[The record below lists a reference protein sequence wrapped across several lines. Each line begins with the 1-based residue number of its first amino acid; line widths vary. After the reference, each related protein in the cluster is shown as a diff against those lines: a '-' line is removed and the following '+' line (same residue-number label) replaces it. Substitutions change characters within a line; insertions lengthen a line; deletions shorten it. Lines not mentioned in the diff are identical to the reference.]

1 MTKQWQLKKLIFKS
15 DKQYKDSS
23 LTFLATTFQLQVNQV
38 LSFQFRSSHCS
49 CLFIST
55 VNGISFTSGATFSL
69 FKKSQMENNTSNKTA
84 SGAPIS
90 EFASRAGVWY
100 WVLRGLIG
108 LTILA
113 GNGPVIYV
121 IVTSHRLHKAANW
134 FILSLS
140 WADLFVGLFL
150 IPVSTS
156 CALWTTCNFS
166 VLSLSFDLLLFVSI
180 ANMGAMTADRY
191 LSVVKPLT
199 YFQNMTNL
207 RVFLWISVAWIV
219 PILFSLIPFA
229 WIFSNSP
236 AQRESAFQIYGTLQI
251 ITFNLLPCVVM
262 LLIYGHIFIISQK
275 HSRQIRALTKH
286 QNFSQPQFAL
296 NPPQATQERSATRV
310 FGLVVLFFVLC
321 WMLSAYRH
329 LCQYFS
335 LKCRDSF
342 ELALVSRLLMV
353 TNSAIN
359 PFIYAF
365 LKEDIKRE
373 VKKLLCRRKPRTV
386 SFTTNIQSA
395 HSHRQRREPSN
406 SVVINA

>member
-1 MTKQWQLKKLIFKS
+1 MEN
-15 DKQYKDSS
+15 SS
-23 LTFLATTFQLQVNQV
+23 SNESA
-38 LSFQFRSSHCS
+38 
-49 CLFIST
+49 
-55 VNGISFTSGATFSL
+55 SGAT
-69 FKKSQMENNTSNKTA
+69 T
-84 SGAPIS
+84 S

-108 LTILA
+108 LIILA

-121 IVTSHRLHKAANW
+121 IVTYHRLHKAANW

-140 WADLFVGLFL
+140 WADLCVGLFL

-166 VLSLSFDLLLFVSI
+166 VLTLSFDLLLFVSI
-180 ANMGAMTADRY
+180 ANMCAMTADRY

-199 YFQNMTNL
+199 YFQNMTNS

-229 WIFSNSP
+229 WIFTNSP
-236 AQRESAFQIYGTLQI
+236 AQRESAFEIYGTLQI
-251 ITFNLLPCVVM
+251 IIFNLLPCVVM

-286 QNFSQPQFAL
+286 QHLSQPQLSFS
-296 NPPQATQERSATRV
+296 PRQATQERSATRV
-310 FGLVVLFFVLC
+310 FGLVVLLFVLC

-335 LKCRDSF
+335 LKCNVSF
-342 ELALVSRLLMV
+342 ELTLTSRLLMV

-373 VKKLLCRRKPRTV
+373 VKKLLCRHKPRTV
-386 SFTTNIQSA
+386 SFNTHIPSV
-395 HSHRQRREPSN
+395 HSHRQRGERSN
-406 SVVINA
+406 DLSIVINA

>member
-1 MTKQWQLKKLIFKS
+1 
-15 DKQYKDSS
+15 
-23 LTFLATTFQLQVNQV
+23 
-38 LSFQFRSSHCS
+38 
-49 CLFIST
+49 
-55 VNGISFTSGATFSL
+55 
-69 FKKSQMENNTSNKTA
+69 MENGSSNKTT
-84 SGAPIS
+84 SGGGTS
-90 EFASRAGVWY
+90 EFASRVGVWY

-121 IVTSHRLHKAANW
+121 IITCRRLHKAANW

-140 WADLFVGLFL
+140 LADLFVGLFL
-150 IPVSTS
+150 VPVSTS

-180 ANMGAMTADRY
+180 ANMCAMTADRY
-191 LSVVKPLT
+191 ISVVQPLT
-199 YFQNMTNL
+199 YFQNMTNS
-207 RVFLWISVAWIV
+207 RVFLWILVAWII
-219 PILFSLIPFA
+219 PIISSLIPFA

-236 AQRESAFQIYGTLQI
+236 EKRKRATTIYGPLQI
-251 ITFNLLPCVVM
+251 ISFNLLPCVVM

-275 HSRQIRALTKH
+275 HARQIRAVVKNQHLAHPDT
-286 QNFSQPQFAL
+286 AV
-296 NPPQATQERSATRV
+296 NPSRIKLERSATKV

-329 LCQYFS
+329 FCQYLS

-342 ELALVSRLLMV
+342 ELALISRLLMV
-353 TNSAIN
+353 LNSAIN

-373 VKKLLCRRKPRTV
+373 LKKMFCKHRPRTD
-386 SFTTNIQSA
+386 SFNSRIPSV
-395 HSHRQRREPSN
+395 HSHRQRGEHSDN
-406 SVVINA
+406 LSVVINA

>member
-1 MTKQWQLKKLIFKS
+1 MIIAVEVLRNL
-15 DKQYKDSS
+15 
-23 LTFLATTFQLQVNQV
+23 V
-38 LSFQFRSSHCS
+38 LSLQFFY
-49 CLFIST
+49 LFITDISFST
-55 VNGISFTSGATFSL
+55 VKGVLSLEAKIFDLEMENSSSNETTSGAPT
-69 FKKSQMENNTSNKTA
+69 
-84 SGAPIS
+84 S
-90 EFASRAGVWY
+90 EFASRTGVWY

-113 GNGPVIYV
+113 GNGAVIYV
-121 IVTSHRLHKAANW
+121 IVTCHRLHKAANW

-166 VLSLSFDLLLFVSI
+166 VLTLGFDLLLVVSI
-180 ANMGAMTADRY
+180 ANMCAMTADRY

-199 YFQNMTNL
+199 YFQNMTNS
-207 RVFLWISVAWIV
+207 RVFLWISVSWIV

-229 WIFSNSP
+229 WIFTNSP
-236 AQRESAFQIYGTLQI
+236 AKRESAFEIYGTLQI
-251 ITFNLLPCVVM
+251 IIFNLLPCVVM
-262 LLIYGHIFIISQK
+262 LLIYGHIFIISRK

-286 QNFSQPQFAL
+286 QHLSQPQLAFS
-296 NPPQATQERSATRV
+296 PRQVTQERSATRV

-329 LCQYFS
+329 FCQYFS
-335 LKCRDSF
+335 LKCSVSF
-342 ELALVSRLLMV
+342 ELTLISRLLMV

-373 VKKLLCRRKPRTV
+373 VKKLLCRHKPRTV
-386 SFTTNIQSA
+386 SFNTHSPSV
-395 HSHRQRREPSN
+395 HSHRQRGERSN
-406 SVVINA
+406 NLSIVVNA

>member
-1 MTKQWQLKKLIFKS
+1 MEN
-15 DKQYKDSS
+15 SS
-23 LTFLATTFQLQVNQV
+23 SNET
-38 LSFQFRSSHCS
+38 
-49 CLFIST
+49 
-55 VNGISFTSGATFSL
+55 TSGAMT
-69 FKKSQMENNTSNKTA
+69 
-84 SGAPIS
+84 S
-90 EFASRAGVWY
+90 EFASRVGVWY

-113 GNGPVIYV
+113 GNGLVIYV
-121 IVTSHRLHKAANW
+121 IVTCHRLHKAANW

-180 ANMGAMTADRY
+180 ANMCAMTADRY

-199 YFQNMTNL
+199 YFQNMTNS

-236 AQRESAFQIYGTLQI
+236 AQREKAFAIYGTLQI

-262 LLIYGHIFIISQK
+262 LIIYGHIFIISQK
-275 HSRQIRALTKH
+275 HSRQIRALTKNQH
-286 QNFSQPQFAL
+286 LAQV
-296 NPPQATQERSATRV
+296 NPRQITQERSATTV

-329 LCQYFS
+329 LCQYFK

-342 ELALVSRLLMV
+342 ELALISRLLMV

-373 VKKLLCRRKPRTV
+373 VKKLLCRHKARTAGFNTHIPSV
-386 SFTTNIQSA
+386 
-395 HSHRQRREPSN
+395 HSHRQRGERSN
-406 SVVINA
+406 DLSVVINA

>member
-1 MTKQWQLKKLIFKS
+1 MEN
-15 DKQYKDSS
+15 SS
-23 LTFLATTFQLQVNQV
+23 SNET
-38 LSFQFRSSHCS
+38 
-49 CLFIST
+49 
-55 VNGISFTSGATFSL
+55 TSGSAT
-69 FKKSQMENNTSNKTA
+69 
-84 SGAPIS
+84 SG
-90 EFASRAGVWY
+90 FASRAGVWY

-121 IVTSHRLHKAANW
+121 IVTCHRLHKAANW

-166 VLSLSFDLLLFVSI
+166 VLTLSFDLVLFVSI
-180 ANMGAMTADRY
+180 ANMCAMTADRY

-199 YFQNMTNL
+199 YFQNMTNS

-229 WIFSNSP
+229 WIFTNSP
-236 AQRESAFQIYGTLQI
+236 AQRESAFEIYGTLQI

-286 QNFSQPQFAL
+286 QHLSQPQLAVS
-296 NPPQATQERSATRV
+296 PRQVTQERSATRV

-335 LKCRDSF
+335 LECSVSF
-342 ELALVSRLLMV
+342 ELTLISRLLML

-373 VKKLLCRRKPRTV
+373 VKKLLCRHKPRTV
-386 SFTTNIQSA
+386 SFNTHIPSV
-395 HSHRQRREPSN
+395 HSYRQRGERSN
-406 SVVINA
+406 DLSIVINAY

>member
-1 MTKQWQLKKLIFKS
+1 MKSSSISSILILSLQLSLNFYSRRCFFDKRQKFSIFKE
-15 DKQYKDSS
+15 
-23 LTFLATTFQLQVNQV
+23 
-38 LSFQFRSSHCS
+38 
-49 CLFIST
+49 
-55 VNGISFTSGATFSL
+55 
-69 FKKSQMENNTSNKTA
+69 SQMENSSSNKTT
-84 SGAPIS
+84 SGAGTS

-121 IVTSHRLHKAANW
+121 IVTCHRLHKAANW

-166 VLSLSFDLLLFVSI
+166 VLTLSFDLLLSVSI
-180 ANMGAMTADRY
+180 ANMCAMTADRY

-199 YFQNMTNL
+199 YFQNMTNS

-236 AQRESAFQIYGTLQI
+236 AQRVNAFEIYGTLQI
-251 ITFNLLPCVVM
+251 ITFNLVPCVVM
-262 LLIYGHIFIISQK
+262 LLVYGHIFIISQK
-275 HSRQIRALTKH
+275 HSRQIRAQTKH
-286 QNFSQPQFAL
+286 QHLSQPQFAF
-296 NPPQATQERSATRV
+296 NSRQATQERSATRV

-335 LKCRDSF
+335 LKCSVSF
-342 ELALVSRLLMV
+342 ELTLTSRLLMV

-373 VKKLLCRRKPRTV
+373 VKKLLCRHKSSTV
-386 SFTTNIQSA
+386 SFNTHIPSV
-395 HSHRQRREPSN
+395 HSHRQRGEHSN
-406 SVVINA
+406 DLSVVINA

>member
-1 MTKQWQLKKLIFKS
+1 MKFCSIFS
-15 DKQYKDSS
+15 ISILS
-23 LTFLATTFQLQVNQV
+23 LH
-38 LSFQFRSSHCS
+38 LSLNFHSKRRFFHKRQRFS
-49 CLFIST
+49 IS
-55 VNGISFTSGATFSL
+55 
-69 FKKSQMENNTSNKTA
+69 KESQMENNSSNETI
-84 SGAPIS
+84 SGAAS
-90 EFASRAGVWY
+90 SGFASRAGVWY

-108 LTILA
+108 LTILV
-113 GNGPVIYV
+113 GNCPVIYV
-121 IVTSHRLHKAANW
+121 IVTCHRLHKAANW

-166 VLSLSFDLLLFVSI
+166 VLTLSFDLLLFVSI
-180 ANMGAMTADRY
+180 GNMCAMTADRY

-199 YFQNMTNL
+199 YFQNMTNS

-219 PILFSLIPFA
+219 PILFSLIPFS
-229 WIFSNSP
+229 WIFTKSP
-236 AQRESAFQIYGTLQI
+236 EQRESAFEIYGTLQI

-286 QNFSQPQFAL
+286 QHLSQPQMAI
-296 NPPQATQERSATRV
+296 NPRQVTQERSATRV

-335 LKCRDSF
+335 LDCSVSF
-342 ELALVSRLLMV
+342 ELALISRLLMV

-365 LKEDIKRE
+365 LKDDIKRE
-373 VKKLLCRRKPRTV
+373 VKKLLCRHKPRTV
-386 SFTTNIQSA
+386 SFNTHVPSV
-395 HSHRQRREPSN
+395 HSHRQRAEHSN
-406 SVVINA
+406 DLSIAMNTQ